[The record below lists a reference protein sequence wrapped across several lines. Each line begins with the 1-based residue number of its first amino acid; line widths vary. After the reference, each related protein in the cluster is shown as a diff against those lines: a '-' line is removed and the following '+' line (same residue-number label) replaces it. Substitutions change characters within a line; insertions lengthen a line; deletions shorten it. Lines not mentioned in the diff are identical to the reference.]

1 MTDSLPARPTQ
12 AARPGVT
19 RRNLLRLGGAAI
31 PAAALLGRGATPAEA
46 ASTPQYLTE
55 RKKSMQLTWMGHSCI
70 RIEQDGFVTV
80 IDPGVLSAPDAAA
93 GADAL
98 LISHRHLDH
107 YDTSKI
113 AAAVA
118 AKPGLQIWTNREV
131 ATLLEQSGAASGA
144 RLHVIGHG
152 DAFEAGGLRV
162 HCYGEW
168 HAPIYPSI
176 PQVRNTGFLVD
187 GRLFHPGDAFT
198 DPGVPI
204 ELLLLQLIGFYTK
217 TSLSAD
223 YVRQLR
229 PSRVAPIHDATLTP
243 AGQQG
248 EDAVFSA
255 DPPTGLGTG
264 VPYFRPTQG
273 VPFDF

>member
-1 MTDSLPARPTQ
+1 MTEFHAERPA
-12 AARPGVT
+12 VT

-31 PAAALLGRGATPAEA
+31 PAAVLLGRGTTPAQA
-46 ASTPQYLTE
+46 APARLRLAE
-55 RKKSMQLTWMGHSCI
+55 RNTNMQLTWMGHSCI
-70 RIEQDGFVTV
+70 RIERDGFVTV
-80 IDPGVLSAPDAAA
+80 IDPGVLSAPGAAD

-107 YDTSKI
+107 YDTTKI
-113 AAAVA
+113 AAAVT
-118 AKPGLQIWTNREV
+118 AKPGLPIWTNQQV
-131 ATLLEQSGAASGA
+131 AALLEQSGAANGA
-144 RLHVIGHG
+144 RVHVIGHG

-168 HAPIYPSI
+168 HAPIYPGI

-198 DPGVPI
+198 DPGVPV

-223 YVRQLR
+223 YVRHLR
-229 PSRVAPIHDATLTP
+229 PSRVAPIHDATLT
-243 AGQQG
+243 AVGQQG

-264 VPYFRPTQG
+264 VPYFRPAPG
-273 VPFDF
+273 VPFEF

>member
-1 MTDSLPARPTQ
+1 MTD
-12 AARPGVT
+12 ARPGRPAVT
-19 RRNLLRLGGAAI
+19 RRNVLRLGGAAI
-31 PAAALLGRGATPAEA
+31 PAAALLGRDSPPAQA
-46 ASTPQYLTE
+46 APAPLRLAE
-55 RKKSMQLTWMGHSCI
+55 KKTSMQLTWMGHSCI
-70 RIEQDGFVTV
+70 RIEQSGFVTV
-80 IDPGVLSAPDAAA
+80 IDPGILSAPGAAD
-93 GADAL
+93 GADVL

-113 AAAVA
+113 AAAA
-118 AKPGLQIWTNREV
+118 AARPGLPIWTNKEV
-131 ATLLEQSGAASGA
+131 AALLEQSGAASGA
-144 RLHVIGHG
+144 RVHVIGHG

-168 HAPIYPSI
+168 HAPIYPGI
-176 PQVRNTGFLVD
+176 PQVRNTGFLID

-198 DPGVPI
+198 DPGVPV

-223 YVRQLR
+223 YVKQLR

-248 EDAVFSA
+248 EDAVFSTE
-255 DPPTGLGTG
+255 PPAGLGTG
-264 VPYFRPTQG
+264 IPYFRPAQG
-273 VPFDF
+273 VPFEF

>member
-1 MTDSLPARPTQ
+1 MGRARVPHHVGQ
-12 AARPGVT
+12 GFLHDAVGGQVGG
-19 RRNLLRLGGAAI
+19 RR
-31 PAAALLGRGATPAEA
+31 
-46 ASTPQYLTE
+46 
-55 RKKSMQLTWMGHSCI
+55 QLTWMGHS
-70 RIEQDGFVTV
+70 
-80 IDPGVLSAPDAAA
+80 
-93 GADAL
+93 
-98 LISHRHLDH
+98 
-107 YDTSKI
+107 
-113 AAAVA
+113 
-118 AKPGLQIWTNREV
+118 WTNKEV
-131 ATLLEQSGAASGA
+131 AGLLEQSGVGSGA
-144 RLHVIGHG
+144 QVHVIGHG

-168 HAPIYPSI
+168 HAPIYPDI

-198 DPGVPI
+198 DPGVPV

-223 YVRQLR
+223 YVKQLR
-229 PSRVAPIHDATLTP
+229 PSRVAPIHDATLTQ

-255 DPPTGLGTG
+255 NPPTGLGTG

-273 VPFDF
+273 VPFEF